1 MLHFL
6 NLQINNR
13 LNASAMDFANGK
25 NGEKDCILHH
35 TVEMKQSHSMT
46 EPTRKGREHFSAF
59 SLFITKCLKG
69 ITGLGCVFFRFYS
82 TPKTNCN
89 AKTASRQMEIRRRC
103 WGGVLFERSFIA
115 VTNFSRHR
123 MMEVSMMAEE

>member
-1 MLHFL
+1 
-6 NLQINNR
+6 
-13 LNASAMDFANGK
+13 MDSANGK

-35 TVEMKQSHSMT
+35 TVEMKQSHPMT

-59 SLFITKCLKG
+59 SLFIIKCLKG
-69 ITGLGCVFFRFYS
+69 ITGLGCVFSVLQHTENELQR
-82 TPKTNCN
+82 KNGEQAN
-89 AKTASRQMEIRRRC
+89 GNQMALL
-103 WGGVLFERSFIA
+103 GGVLFERSFIA

>member
-1 MLHFL
+1 MEKLEKKAVFSPYCGDETITSYDRAYKKRPRTFFGLFFVHYKE
-6 NLQINNR
+6 IEGDNR
-13 LNASAMDFANGK
+13 PGM
-25 NGEKDCILHH
+25 C
-35 TVEMKQSHSMT
+35 
-46 EPTRKGREHFSAF
+46 
-59 SLFITKCLKG
+59 
-69 ITGLGCVFFRFYS
+69 FFRFYS

-123 MMEVSMMAEE
+123 MMEVSMIAEE

>member
-1 MLHFL
+1 MLYFL
-6 NLQINNR
+6 NFQRDNR
-13 LNASAMDFANGK
+13 LNASSMESANGK
-25 NGEKDCILHH
+25 TGEKGCIFHH
-35 TVEMKQSHSMT
+35 TVEMNQPHPMT

-59 SLFITKCLKG
+59 SLFITKRLKG
-69 ITGLGCVFFRFYS
+69 ITGLGCFFRFYS

-89 AKTASRQMEIRRRC
+89 AKTASRQMESRRRC
-103 WGGVLFERSFIA
+103 WGGVSFERSFIA

>member
-1 MLHFL
+1 
-6 NLQINNR
+6 
-13 LNASAMDFANGK
+13 MDSVNGK
-25 NGEKDCILHH
+25 NGEKDCVLHH

-69 ITGLGCVFFRFYS
+69 ITGLGCVFSVLQHTENELQR
-82 TPKTNCN
+82 KNGEQAN
-89 AKTASRQMEIRRRC
+89 GNQTALL
-103 WGGVLFERSFIA
+103 GGGLFERSFIA

-123 MMEVSMMAEE
+123 MMGVSMIAEE